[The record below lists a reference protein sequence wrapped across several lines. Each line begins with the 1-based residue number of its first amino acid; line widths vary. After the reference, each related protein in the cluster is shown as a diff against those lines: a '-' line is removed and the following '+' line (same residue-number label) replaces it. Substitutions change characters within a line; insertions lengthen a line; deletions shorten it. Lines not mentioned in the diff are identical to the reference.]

1 MALSATKETFIKAS
15 FGRDSS
21 KFRSMHIMLIEH
33 YVRPAFANSLFVP
46 LIYITSFRS
55 FIYIT
60 SFGSLW
66 RDHGI
71 IIYYMYIFRIFFLKK
86 YYCIFYVQKYLF
98 KYIRESLNL

>member
-15 FGRDSS
+15 LVEILLNFGPCIY
-21 KFRSMHIMLIEH
+21 IMLIEH
-33 YVRPAFANSLFVP
+33 DVRPAFANSLFV
-46 LIYITSFRS
+46 LHIYITSFRS

-71 IIYYMYIFRIFFLKK
+71 IIYYIYIYIYIFFKIYIF
-86 YYCIFYVQKYLF
+86 
-98 KYIRESLNL
+98 

>member
-1 MALSATKETFIKAS
+1 MALSATKEAIYKS
-15 FGRDSS
+15 KFGRDSS

-33 YVRPAFANSLFVP
+33 YVRPAFANSLFV
-46 LIYITSFRS
+46 LHIYITSFRS

-71 IIYYMYIFRIFFLKK
+71 IIYYIYIYIYIFKIYIF
-86 YYCIFYVQKYLF
+86 
-98 KYIRESLNL
+98 